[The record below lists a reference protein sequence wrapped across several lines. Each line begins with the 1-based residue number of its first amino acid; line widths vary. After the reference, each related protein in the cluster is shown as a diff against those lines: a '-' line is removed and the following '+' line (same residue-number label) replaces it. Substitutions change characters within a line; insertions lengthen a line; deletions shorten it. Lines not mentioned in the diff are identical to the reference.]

1 MGNDYPFGIPVIKL
15 LFAIIVRLLSLF
27 IVSTMYICIFQ
38 NNIVDISDATDKK
51 KNKKDCLDGDIKM
64 ASLVLILI
72 RS

>member
-1 MGNDYPFGIPVIKL
+1 MIRKRVDSSQV
-15 LFAIIVRLLSLF
+15 
-27 IVSTMYICIFQ
+27 

-51 KNKKDCLDGDIKM
+51 KNKKECLDGDIKM